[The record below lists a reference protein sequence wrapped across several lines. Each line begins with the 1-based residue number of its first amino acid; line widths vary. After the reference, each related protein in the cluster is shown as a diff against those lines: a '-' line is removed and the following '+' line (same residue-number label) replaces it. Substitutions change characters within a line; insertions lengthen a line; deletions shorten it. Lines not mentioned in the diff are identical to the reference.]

1 MIPIQFR
8 AKDLFRLKRVL
19 ILINHSNHSPLP
31 EVDTGHPFKALK
43 TSDWEGMEFFNRRL
57 YLLQQG
63 APLKEI
69 LYRSNVMT
77 MEGSVTKKTF
87 EDFGGV
93 ATLMSRYET
102 VLREVEAHF
111 RSIPELVGG
120 QDCVVK
126 LVEDEKAS
134 KPRNAIGYLQH

>member
-1 MIPIQFR
+1 M
-8 AKDLFRLKRVL
+8 KRVS

-31 EVDTGHPFKALK
+31 EIDTGHPFKVLK
-43 TSDWEGMEFFNRRL
+43 TSDWEGMKIFNRRL
-57 YLLQQG
+57 YPLQQG

-69 LYRSNVMT
+69 LYRSND
-77 MEGSVTKKTF
+77 GSVTKKTF

-93 ATLMSRYET
+93 ATLMSRYKT
-102 VLREVEAHF
+102 VHREVEAHF